1 MGVSLSPWQM
11 FLTAEPVVKFVMTL
25 LALGFVTVWVVLISK
40 TIELSR
46 LKRRL
51 MAEDKILNE
60 SRNLDDAFQRLG
72 DEDDLGYGMI
82 LAVKAE
88 QERSRDIMADRD
100 GVKER
105 VILHLERIEAA
116 EARALNKGTGIL
128 ATIGATAPF
137 IGLFGTVWGIMRSFT
152 GIVASHAT
160 SLAVVAPGIAEALLA
175 TAMGLVAA
183 IPAVI
188 VYNHLSRETMQCRAH
203 VADLTTGL
211 MRIVSRDL
219 SRQALN
225 APAPVL
231 QLRSAVDA

>member
-1 MGVSLSPWQM
+1 M

-40 TIELSR
+40 IIELSR

-72 DEDDLGYGMI
+72 DEDYLGYGMI

-88 QERSRDIMADRD
+88 QERSRDIMVDRD

-137 IGLFGTVWGIMRSFT
+137 VGLFGTVWGIMRSFT
-152 GIVASHAT
+152 GIAASHAT

-183 IPAVI
+183 IPAVV

-203 VADLTTGL
+203 VADLTSGL

-231 QLRSAVDA
+231 HLRSAVDA